1 MTPGEA
7 KTTIERLREK
17 MDAALAY
24 RHGAGE
30 RLEVRDVKAA
40 PCVRQDEPRTVR
52 REG

>member
-1 MTPGEA
+1 MNPDEKKA
-7 KTTIERLREK
+7 AIERLRAK

-40 PCVRQDEPRTVR
+40 PCVRQDAPRTVA